1 MAVLVDP
8 PRWPAHG
15 RQWSHLV
22 SDVSLEELHAFARR
36 VGIPARGFE
45 GDHYDVPAERL
56 ADLRA
61 AGATLVPAGEL
72 LRRLVASGL
81 RVPKRRGQQVLGS
94 WVEVRA
100 DGAAIHVDLVVSAA
114 PPPAATTRGVRG
126 LVVDDERR
134 LLLRRP
140 RGAGHERAG
149 RDRAGQDGTEQ
160 DGAGQDGAG
169 QDGAGSGDGGRVDL
183 GLDDVGHD
191 RWALPVVG
199 AGRPLGFSR
208 HRPVAA
214 DGRRAPASR
223 WRHIAL
229 VGATPDD
236 VVLAEGEEVR
246 LVAATDAGRACGAP
260 PWWPLVVHGLE
271 AAALGGR

>member
-15 RQWSHLV
+15 REWSHLV
-22 SDVSLEELHAFARR
+22 SDVSLDELHAFARR

-45 GDHYDVPAERL
+45 GDHYDVPSERL
-56 ADLRA
+56 ADLQA

-94 WVEVRA
+94 WVEVRPGG
-100 DGAAIHVDLVVSAA
+100 DEVHVDLVVSVE
-114 PPPAATTRGVRG
+114 PSPAATTRGVRG
-126 LVVDDERR
+126 LVVDGERR
-134 LLLRRP
+134 VLLRRP
-140 RGAGHERAG
+140 RVG
-149 RDRAGQDGTEQ
+149 GQG
-160 DGAGQDGAG
+160 GAGQDGAG
-169 QDGAGSGDGGRVDL
+169 QDGAGPAGAGP
-183 GLDDVGHD
+183 D

-199 AGRPLGFSR
+199 RGRPLGFSR

-214 DGRRAPASR
+214 GGRRAPASR

-229 VGATPDD
+229 VAGTPDD
-236 VVLAEGEEVR
+236 VVLADGDEAR

-271 AAALGGR
+271 AAALGGGR

>member
-15 RQWSHLV
+15 REWSHLV

-56 ADLRA
+56 ADLQA

-94 WVEVRA
+94 WVEVRPG
-100 DGAAIHVDLVVSAA
+100 GAAVHVDLVVSVE

-126 LVVDDERR
+126 LVVDGERR
-134 LLLRRP
+134 VLLRRP
-140 RGAGHERAG
+140 RGAGPDVAGQDVAGKDRAG
-149 RDRAGQDGTEQ
+149 RDRAGQ
-160 DGAGQDGAG
+160 
-169 QDGAGSGDGGRVDL
+169 
-183 GLDDVGHD
+183 
-191 RWALPVVG
+191 
-199 AGRPLGFSR
+199 
-208 HRPVAA
+208 
-214 DGRRAPASR
+214 
-223 WRHIAL
+223 
-229 VGATPDD
+229 
-236 VVLAEGEEVR
+236 
-246 LVAATDAGRACGAP
+246 
-260 PWWPLVVHGLE
+260 
-271 AAALGGR
+271 

>member
-15 RQWSHLV
+15 REWSHLV
-22 SDVSLEELHAFARR
+22 SDVSREELHAFARR

-56 ADLRA
+56 ADLQA

-94 WVEVRA
+94 WVEVRP
-100 DGAAIHVDLVVSAA
+100 DGVAVHVDLVVSAA

-134 LLLRRP
+134 VLLRRP
-140 RGAGHERAG
+140 RVPGPERAAT
-149 RDRAGQDGTEQ
+149 DLSGT
-160 DGAGQDGAG
+160 DSPRPDS
-169 QDGAGSGDGGRVDL
+169 SGLDSSGPDSL
-183 GLDDVGHD
+183 GLDRSGLGL
-191 RWALPVVG
+191 WALPVVG

-229 VGATPDD
+229 VGGTPDD
-236 VVLAEGEEVR
+236 VVLADGDEAR